1 MLGTNLCYLP
11 PEVTSAPWFIQV
23 DMSKYM
29 SYIIATLNHDHSLDS
44 LINPLNRIVK
54 LLDRYKK
61 GEEI

>member
-1 MLGTNLCYLP
+1 
-11 PEVTSAPWFIQV
+11 
-23 DMSKYM
+23 MSKYM